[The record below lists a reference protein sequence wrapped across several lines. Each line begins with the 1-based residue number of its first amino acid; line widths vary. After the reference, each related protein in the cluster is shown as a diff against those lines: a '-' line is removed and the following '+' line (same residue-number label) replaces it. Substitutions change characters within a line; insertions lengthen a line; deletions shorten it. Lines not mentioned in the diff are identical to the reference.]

1 MLLLEPRPEEDI
13 VSEEERVTERV
24 RELVVESLQLQVE
37 PEMIDVDE
45 PLFGGDATVDPWDR
59 WRSSPP

>member
-1 MLLLEPRPEEDI
+1 M
-13 VSEEERVTERV
+13 SEEERVTERV

-59 WRSSPP
+59 SRSSPP